1 MKKLT
6 QIQLRQ
12 ILDQQVEHKIKM
24 AKCDTMTGDERRFNR
39 PALKV
44 VMMERPP
51 VHTRLKMTPLQVITV
66 ESSAPQIT
74 TPAVS
79 NGAPL

>member
-6 QIQLRQ
+6 QIKLRQ
-12 ILDQQVEHKIKM
+12 ILDQQIEHKIKM
-24 AKCDTMTGDERRFNR
+24 GKCDTMTGDERRLNR

>member
-1 MKKLT
+1 MKL
-6 QIQLRQ
+6 
-12 ILDQQVEHKIKM
+12 
-24 AKCDTMTGDERRFNR
+24 AKCDTMTGDEIRLNR

-51 VHTRLKMTPLQVITV
+51 VHKRLKMTPLQVITV
-66 ESSAPQIT
+66 ESSEPQIT
-74 TPAVS
+74 TPDVS